1 MISLEIFG
9 FGFDLGFLI
18 CVNNI
23 LICVIWG
30 FWDVENKQ
38 EGAFREELDQGS
50 CGICSL

>member
-1 MISLEIFG
+1 MISVEVFG
-9 FGFDLGFLI
+9 FGFHLGFFI

-23 LICVIWG
+23 LIWG